1 MGLFEFIYYIGYR
14 ARRFSD
20 LKRQR
25 RLPKKVIC
33 VGNLTTGGTGK
44 TPATIALSKEA
55 RKRGFTPCVLT
66 RGYKGSLEGP
76 VIVKSGMD
84 ARDVGDEPLLMA
96 EKLEGIAVIKG
107 ADRHASGMFALDNVK
122 PEPDLFILDDGFQH
136 RRLFRDLDILL
147 VNSKNPF
154 DNGRLLPM
162 GVLREPMSQ
171 MKRAGV
177 VVMTRSTGEDLTDL
191 MQFIRKYNSHA
202 PVFEAS
208 HAPVSLRKLNGDEMP
223 LGELEGRE
231 VFAFCAIAGP
241 QNFIDDLRRAGADV
255 MGHKAY
261 RDHHVY
267 TQGDI
272 DVIGQVAKECG
283 AEWIVTTEKDIM
295 RLKGSI
301 KWSAG
306 KTLVSAGIEFK
317 AENGFYDAV
326 FGGLNA

>member
-14 ARRFSD
+14 ARTFSD

-44 TPATIALSKEA
+44 TPATIALSKDA
-55 RKRGFTPCVLT
+55 QKRGFTPCVLT
-66 RGYKGSLEGP
+66 RGYKGRLEGP
-76 VIVKSGMD
+76 VIVKAGMD

-96 EKLEGIAVIKG
+96 EKLEGISVIKG
-107 ADRHASGMFALDNVK
+107 ADRHASGMFAIENVK

-136 RRLFRDLDILL
+136 RRLWRDLDILL

-154 DNGRLLPM
+154 GNWKLLPM
-162 GVLREPMSQ
+162 GVLREPLEQ
-171 MKRAGV
+171 MERAGV
-177 VVMTRSTGEDLTDL
+177 VVMTKSTGEDLTDL
-191 MQFIRKYNSHA
+191 MEFIRKYNSRA

-208 HAPVSLRKLNGDEMP
+208 HAPVSLRKLNGEEMP
-223 LGELEGRE
+223 PGELKGKE

-241 QNFIDDLRRAGADV
+241 QNFMDDLRRAGADIR
-255 MGHKAY
+255 GHRAY
-261 RDHHVY
+261 IDHHVY

-272 DVIGQVAKECG
+272 DVIWQAARECG

-295 RLKGSI
+295 RLKGSV

-306 KTLVSAGIEFK
+306 TTLVSAGIEFK